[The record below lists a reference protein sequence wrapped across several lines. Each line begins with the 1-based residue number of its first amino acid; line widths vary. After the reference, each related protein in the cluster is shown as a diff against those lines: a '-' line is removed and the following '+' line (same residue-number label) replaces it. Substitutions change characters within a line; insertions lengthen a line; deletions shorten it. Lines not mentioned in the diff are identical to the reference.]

1 MLKFVL
7 FMYCS
12 FADLQK
18 PQHELD
24 GKACAGV
31 GQSSLMAYY
40 ETMFDQ
46 VILYF
51 KKTMVLFSRLLLC
64 RVPNIDAFF
73 FFLWVAGCDGCSA
86 AGERQ

>member
-1 MLKFVL
+1 
-7 FMYCS
+7 MYCS

-46 VILYF
+46 VDSLLQKKLWSCSLDCCCVEFQILMF
-51 KKTMVLFSRLLLC
+51 FSLF
-64 RVPNIDAFF
+64 
-73 FFLWVAGCDGCSA
+73 G
-86 AGERQ
+86 